1 MRKKDDP
8 GGSIQSAAE
17 RDDRDLSE
25 AERER
30 KQWTEMKR
38 WKEFRFEYLRTA
50 AVFLLLCAMACT
62 LIWALPA
69 QVHADYTEPYMK
81 RMEELGLLQGD
92 ADGDLRP
99 GDPITRAE
107 FVTIINRAFGY
118 RSAGGHPFRDVPG
131 TAWYAEDVDIGYTEG
146 YITGTSPTAFSP
158 NLSIT
163 REEAA
168 FILAKNLMMEPAVGE
183 NTSFADGRSIS
194 TWSRGMVSAAAE
206 NNLISGYPDGTFRP
220 QKSIT
225 RGEAAVILLNAV
237 GTPVSRPGTTTLGD
251 VWGNVTITSSGVTLK
266 DTVVAGNLY
275 VTAGVE
281 LGDVVLEN
289 VKVLG
294 EIVVSGGGVSE
305 AGEDSVILRNVDAP
319 KLVVDNIKNQQVSLR
334 VEGDGLIQQ
343 ASVRTD
349 AFLADNTPAGH
360 GIGEIELNG
369 ENGLELKLAGNIKNV
384 VNRTPESALS
394 ISSGRVDTI
403 TVDEKAVDSTL
414 EISSGAEA
422 DHVNL
427 DVGTTVTGDGDIGDL
442 VVNAPGSNVS
452 MLPDQIVIRPGD
464 TANID
469 GENMDS
475 EAAAESSADPR
486 LLSGY
491 PKITDLAPSSATAQF
506 SGNKR
511 GTVYWAVTS
520 VTDGS
525 VGTDELIDPPS
536 YTTKIVANGSAALS
550 GAGERSTAKI
560 SKLVSDGS
568 YYLSAV
574 LVDARGDQSP
584 LKVLSFT
591 TPDNTVPGFADGY
604 PYMSKVTNV
613 SAQVTVMA
621 TKSCRLYW
629 ALLPKGAQAPT
640 AQDFKANAVTGNL
653 GYGSR
658 DVTKNTAYS
667 FDVNN
672 VALEELESYDLY
684 LWLTDVE
691 GGQSSRVEKLSFTTV
706 DRTPPK
712 FNTNATVNKVER
724 TSVGLYANLNEAGTL
739 YWVVVEQGTEYPK
752 PLAGQSGPVD
762 LSSDT
767 AKMQVSAGMNAL
779 KSGKVNMSQ
788 DKDVSFNVSGLDPE
802 KAYDL
807 YYVAQDKAG
816 NYSARVQVITI
827 HTLDPSAPTVVQEFT
842 RYNGDES
849 GTPYPDT
856 DIRLVFSEE
865 VQDAAANV
873 TLKEYYDRVTAAKG
887 ETEKEQART
896 ALGNVLRNSIKLYV
910 DTGSGRPELVA
921 DGVDAADKTQ
931 GGWVIDYRY
940 AEITM
945 EEGKTVVIFRT
956 ADSEKESALNLQSG
970 AEYHFE
976 IEANTISD
984 TSDAKNIMGKTK
996 LDTFKTIFAVVN
1008 LSNPNESTLEGT
1020 ITDYHDPGQEIQLM
1034 GDDKLV
1040 DISWLLAPATT
1051 ESVPDNVDWDMIIW
1065 SDTSIAFDLY
1075 RRTNL
1080 AETPGKWERIGE
1092 EIELT
1097 VPDGD
1102 DRRGVSL
1109 TRILQK
1115 GNNPQFQQLNQ
1126 LLEENQ
1132 YEYAVH
1138 FTRVGTLGDRD
1149 TWSQRV
1155 TMGVTVVAGS
1165 TSDLGSL
1172 ANGRLDSSALEEA
1185 LAEGVTNIGQPDDFA
1200 LRKQFSDQ
1208 TPPIFV
1214 DNRPNFETGDSSVKM
1229 YLMLDRPGT
1238 IYYMVAPY
1246 GTVTTEGE
1254 ERDGSKKYHFSTDK
1268 TDYEALPKNGEN
1280 DPGSGGMEYPFNITA
1295 PTPLSIINAG
1305 NQANARIKHG
1315 SIQGGA
1321 TEVEKI
1327 VQDLEVKTDYIAYFV
1342 IQGSSSQV
1350 YSEVYAYRFSTDD
1363 VTPAY
1368 ITMRAVNPEVEFT
1381 TSQDATLYYS
1391 LFASNKLPPL
1401 FGQNLAENHLDPEY
1415 RDEVGTEITDLTL
1428 LEAIQKTIN
1437 GVTGESYFDRYAS
1450 EETKEQVRQAITSQT
1465 SSEALDKGSIP
1476 NMAQK
1481 EPQAHDFT
1489 NAMDPESATA
1499 YVCLATAQN
1508 ALGGKWTFKAVDG
1521 VRIPDEDAPVLLKVT
1536 TTVTKVNDAADPVR
1550 VSGTVTLQFSETIYH
1565 INDSGNPDT
1574 LRAIIQRD
1582 VDKQKEVGF
1591 LNLVNQSQS
1600 NLKYSKESGNTTN
1613 TITLD
1618 FWDAPVGATF
1628 SFCNTGHLA
1637 DASANSRQNDSYTLE
1652 LQPTEGI
1659 GLITGGTTYR
1669 FVVTQGNYP
1678 GN

>member
-1 MRKKDDP
+1 
-8 GGSIQSAAE
+8 
-17 RDDRDLSE
+17 
-25 AERER
+25 
-30 KQWTEMKR
+30 MKR

-92 ADGDLRP
+92 ADGNLRP

-940 AEITM
+940 AEVTM

-1185 LAEGVTNIGQPDDFA
+1185 LAEGVTNIGQPDDFT

-1401 FGQNLAENHLDPEY
+1401 FGQNLAGNHLDPEY
-1415 RDEVGTEITDLTL
+1415 RDKVEAEITDLTL

>member
-1 MRKKDDP
+1 
-8 GGSIQSAAE
+8 
-17 RDDRDLSE
+17 
-25 AERER
+25 
-30 KQWTEMKR
+30 MKR

-568 YYLSAV
+568 YYLSAM

-604 PYMSKVTNV
+604 PYMSKVTNM

-940 AEITM
+940 AEVTM

-1020 ITDYHDPGQEIQLM
+1020 ITDYHDPGQEIQLT

-1185 LAEGVTNIGQPDDFA
+1185 LAEGVTNIGQPDDFT

-1401 FGQNLAENHLDPEY
+1401 FGQNLAGNHLDPEY
-1415 RDEVGTEITDLTL
+1415 RDKVGTEITDLTL

-1591 LNLVNQSQS
+1591 LDLVNESQS
-1600 NLKYSKESGNTTN
+1600 NLQYSKESGNTTN

>member
-1 MRKKDDP
+1 
-8 GGSIQSAAE
+8 
-17 RDDRDLSE
+17 
-25 AERER
+25 
-30 KQWTEMKR
+30 MKR

-940 AEITM
+940 AEVTM

-1020 ITDYHDPGQEIQLM
+1020 ITDYHDPGQEIQLT

-1185 LAEGVTNIGQPDDFA
+1185 LAEGVTNIGQPDDFT

-1350 YSEVYAYRFSTDD
+1350 YSEVYAYQFSTDD

-1401 FGQNLAENHLDPEY
+1401 FGQNLAGNHLDPEY
-1415 RDEVGTEITDLTL
+1415 RDKVGTEITDLTL

>member
-1 MRKKDDP
+1 
-8 GGSIQSAAE
+8 
-17 RDDRDLSE
+17 
-25 AERER
+25 
-30 KQWTEMKR
+30 MKR

-940 AEITM
+940 AEVTM

-1020 ITDYHDPGQEIQLM
+1020 ITDYHDPGQEIQLT

-1185 LAEGVTNIGQPDDFA
+1185 LAEGVTNIGQPDDFT

-1254 ERDGSKKYHFSTDK
+1254 ERDGSEKYHFSTDK
-1268 TDYEALPKNGEN
+1268 TDYEALPKNGKN

-1327 VQDLEVKTDYIAYFV
+1327 VQNLEVKTDYIAYFV

-1401 FGQNLAENHLDPEY
+1401 FGQNLAGNHLDPEY
-1415 RDEVGTEITDLTL
+1415 RDKVGTEITDLTL

-1574 LRAIIQRD
+1574 LRPVTQRD
-1582 VDKQKEVGF
+1582 VDRPKEVGF

>member
-1 MRKKDDP
+1 
-8 GGSIQSAAE
+8 
-17 RDDRDLSE
+17 
-25 AERER
+25 
-30 KQWTEMKR
+30 MKR

-940 AEITM
+940 AEVTM

-1020 ITDYHDPGQEIQLM
+1020 ITDYHDPGQEIQLT

-1185 LAEGVTNIGQPDDFA
+1185 LAEGVTNIGQPDDFT

-1254 ERDGSKKYHFSTDK
+1254 KRDGSKKYHFSTDK

-1401 FGQNLAENHLDPEY
+1401 FGQKLAGNHLDPEY
-1415 RDEVGTEITDLTL
+1415 RDEVEAEITDLTL

-1437 GVTGESYFDRYAS
+1437 GVTGESCFDRYAS

-1565 INDSGNPDT
+1565 INDSGDPDT

-1582 VDKQKEVGF
+1582 VDEQKEVGF
-1591 LNLVNQSQS
+1591 LNLVNESQS
-1600 NLKYSKESGNTTN
+1600 NLQYSKESGNPTN

>member
-1 MRKKDDP
+1 
-8 GGSIQSAAE
+8 
-17 RDDRDLSE
+17 
-25 AERER
+25 
-30 KQWTEMKR
+30 MKR

-334 VEGDGLIQQ
+334 VEGGGLIQQ

-591 TPDNTVPGFADGY
+591 TPDNTMPGFADGY

-724 TSVGLYANLNEAGTL
+724 TTVGLYANLNEAGTL
-739 YWVVVEQGTEYPK
+739 YWVVVEQGPEYPK

-940 AEITM
+940 AEVTM

-1020 ITDYHDPGQEIQLM
+1020 ITDYHDPGQEIQLT

-1185 LAEGVTNIGQPDDFA
+1185 LAEGVTNIGQPDDFT

-1254 ERDGSKKYHFSTDK
+1254 ERDGSEKYHFSTDK

-1401 FGQNLAENHLDPEY
+1401 FGQNLAGNHLDPEY
-1415 RDEVGTEITDLTL
+1415 RDKVGTEITDLTL

>member
-1 MRKKDDP
+1 
-8 GGSIQSAAE
+8 
-17 RDDRDLSE
+17 
-25 AERER
+25 
-30 KQWTEMKR
+30 MKR

-940 AEITM
+940 AEVTM

-1020 ITDYHDPGQEIQLM
+1020 ITDYHDPGQEIQLT

-1185 LAEGVTNIGQPDDFA
+1185 LAEGVTNIGQPDDFT

-1254 ERDGSKKYHFSTDK
+1254 ERDGSEKYHFSTDK
-1268 TDYEALPKNGEN
+1268 TDYEALPKNGKN

-1350 YSEVYAYRFSTDD
+1350 YSEVYAYQFSTDD

-1401 FGQNLAENHLDPEY
+1401 FGQNLAGNHLDPEY
-1415 RDEVGTEITDLTL
+1415 RDKVGTEITDLTL

>member
-1 MRKKDDP
+1 
-8 GGSIQSAAE
+8 
-17 RDDRDLSE
+17 
-25 AERER
+25 
-30 KQWTEMKR
+30 MKR

-414 EISSGAEA
+414 EISSGAEV

-491 PKITDLAPSSATAQF
+491 PKITDLAPTSATAQF

-940 AEITM
+940 AEVTM

-1020 ITDYHDPGQEIQLM
+1020 ITDYHDPGQEIQLT

-1185 LAEGVTNIGQPDDFA
+1185 LAEGVTNIGQPDDFT

-1401 FGQNLAENHLDPEY
+1401 FGQNLAGNHLDPEY
-1415 RDEVGTEITDLTL
+1415 RDKVGTEITDLTL

>member
-1 MRKKDDP
+1 
-8 GGSIQSAAE
+8 
-17 RDDRDLSE
+17 
-25 AERER
+25 
-30 KQWTEMKR
+30 MKR

-491 PKITDLAPSSATAQF
+491 PKITDLAPTSATAQF

-940 AEITM
+940 AEVTM

-1020 ITDYHDPGQEIQLM
+1020 ITDYHDPGQEIQLT

-1185 LAEGVTNIGQPDDFA
+1185 LAEGVTNIGQPDDFT

-1254 ERDGSKKYHFSTDK
+1254 KRDGSKKYHFSTDK

-1401 FGQNLAENHLDPEY
+1401 FGQKLAGNHLDPEY
-1415 RDEVGTEITDLTL
+1415 RDEVEAEITDLTL

-1437 GVTGESYFDRYAS
+1437 GVTGESCFDRYAS

>member
-1 MRKKDDP
+1 
-8 GGSIQSAAE
+8 
-17 RDDRDLSE
+17 
-25 AERER
+25 
-30 KQWTEMKR
+30 MKR

-491 PKITDLAPSSATAQF
+491 PKITDLAPTSATAQF

-940 AEITM
+940 AEVTM

-1020 ITDYHDPGQEIQLM
+1020 ITDYHDPGQEIQLT

-1185 LAEGVTNIGQPDDFA
+1185 LAEGVTNIGQPDDFT

-1254 ERDGSKKYHFSTDK
+1254 ERDGSEKYHFSTDK

-1401 FGQNLAENHLDPEY
+1401 FGQNLAGNHLDPEY
-1415 RDEVGTEITDLTL
+1415 RDKGGTEITDLTL

-1659 GLITGGTTYR
+1659 GLITGGTTYH

>member
-1 MRKKDDP
+1 
-8 GGSIQSAAE
+8 
-17 RDDRDLSE
+17 
-25 AERER
+25 
-30 KQWTEMKR
+30 MKR

-940 AEITM
+940 AEVTM

-956 ADSEKESALNLQSG
+956 VDSEKESALNLQSG

-1020 ITDYHDPGQEIQLM
+1020 ITDYHDPGQEIQLT

-1185 LAEGVTNIGQPDDFA
+1185 LAEGVTNIGQPDDFT

-1254 ERDGSKKYHFSTDK
+1254 ERDGSEKYHFSTDK

-1401 FGQNLAENHLDPEY
+1401 FGQNLAGNHLDPEY
-1415 RDEVGTEITDLTL
+1415 RDKVGTEITDLTL

-1582 VDKQKEVGF
+1582 VDKQKKVGF

-1659 GLITGGTTYR
+1659 GLITGGTTYH

>member
-1 MRKKDDP
+1 
-8 GGSIQSAAE
+8 
-17 RDDRDLSE
+17 
-25 AERER
+25 
-30 KQWTEMKR
+30 MKR

-940 AEITM
+940 AEVTM

-1020 ITDYHDPGQEIQLM
+1020 ITDYHDPGQEIQLT

-1185 LAEGVTNIGQPDDFA
+1185 LAEGVTNIGQPDDFT

-1254 ERDGSKKYHFSTDK
+1254 ERDGSEKYHFSTDK

-1350 YSEVYAYRFSTDD
+1350 YSEVYAYQFSTDD

-1401 FGQNLAENHLDPEY
+1401 FGQKLAGNHLDPEY
-1415 RDEVGTEITDLTL
+1415 RDKVGTEITDLTL

-1565 INDSGNPDT
+1565 INDSGDPDT

-1582 VDKQKEVGF
+1582 VDEQKEVGF
-1591 LNLVNQSQS
+1591 LNLVNESQS
-1600 NLKYSKESGNTTN
+1600 NLQYSKESGNTTN

>member
-1 MRKKDDP
+1 
-8 GGSIQSAAE
+8 
-17 RDDRDLSE
+17 
-25 AERER
+25 
-30 KQWTEMKR
+30 MKR

-940 AEITM
+940 AEVTM

-1020 ITDYHDPGQEIQLM
+1020 ITDYHDQGQEIQLM

-1065 SDTSIAFDLY
+1065 SDTSIAFDQY

-1080 AETPGKWERIGE
+1080 AETPGEWERIGE

-1185 LAEGVTNIGQPDDFA
+1185 LAEGVTNIGQPDDFT

-1254 ERDGSKKYHFSTDK
+1254 ERDGSEKYHFSTDK

-1401 FGQNLAENHLDPEY
+1401 FGQNLAGNHLDPEY
-1415 RDEVGTEITDLTL
+1415 RDKVGTEITDLTL

>member
-1 MRKKDDP
+1 
-8 GGSIQSAAE
+8 
-17 RDDRDLSE
+17 
-25 AERER
+25 
-30 KQWTEMKR
+30 MKR

-168 FILAKNLMMEPAVGE
+168 FILAKKLMMEPAVGE

-940 AEITM
+940 AEVTM

-1020 ITDYHDPGQEIQLM
+1020 ITDYHDPGQEIQLT

-1185 LAEGVTNIGQPDDFA
+1185 LAEGVTNIGQPDDFT

-1254 ERDGSKKYHFSTDK
+1254 KRDGSKKYHFSTDK

-1401 FGQNLAENHLDPEY
+1401 FGQNLARNHLDPEY

-1659 GLITGGTTYR
+1659 GLITGGTTYH

>member
-1 MRKKDDP
+1 
-8 GGSIQSAAE
+8 
-17 RDDRDLSE
+17 
-25 AERER
+25 
-30 KQWTEMKR
+30 MKR

-475 EAAAESSADPR
+475 EAAGESSADPR

-1574 LRAIIQRD
+1574 LRAIIQHD

>member
-1 MRKKDDP
+1 
-8 GGSIQSAAE
+8 
-17 RDDRDLSE
+17 
-25 AERER
+25 
-30 KQWTEMKR
+30 MKR

-414 EISSGAEA
+414 EISSGAEV

-491 PKITDLAPSSATAQF
+491 PKITDLAPTSATAQF

-940 AEITM
+940 AEVTM

-1185 LAEGVTNIGQPDDFA
+1185 LAEGVTNIGQPDDFT

-1254 ERDGSKKYHFSTDK
+1254 KRDDSKKYHFSTDK

-1401 FGQNLAENHLDPEY
+1401 FGQNLAGNHLDPEY
-1415 RDEVGTEITDLTL
+1415 RDKVEAEITDLTL

-1582 VDKQKEVGF
+1582 VDKQKKVGF

>member
-1 MRKKDDP
+1 
-8 GGSIQSAAE
+8 
-17 RDDRDLSE
+17 
-25 AERER
+25 
-30 KQWTEMKR
+30 MKR

-536 YTTKIVANGSAALS
+536 YTTKIVAHGSAALS

-940 AEITM
+940 AEVTM

-1020 ITDYHDPGQEIQLM
+1020 ITDYHDPGQEIQLT

-1185 LAEGVTNIGQPDDFA
+1185 LAEGVTNIGQPDDFT

-1574 LRAIIQRD
+1574 LRAIIQHD

>member
-1 MRKKDDP
+1 
-8 GGSIQSAAE
+8 
-17 RDDRDLSE
+17 
-25 AERER
+25 
-30 KQWTEMKR
+30 MKR

-414 EISSGAEA
+414 EISSGAEV

-491 PKITDLAPSSATAQF
+491 PKITDLAPTSATAQF

-940 AEITM
+940 AEVTM

-1020 ITDYHDPGQEIQLM
+1020 ITDYHDPGQEIQLT

-1185 LAEGVTNIGQPDDFA
+1185 LAEGVTNIGQPDDFT

-1254 ERDGSKKYHFSTDK
+1254 KRDGSKKYHFSTDK

-1401 FGQNLAENHLDPEY
+1401 FGQNLARNHLDPEY

-1574 LRAIIQRD
+1574 LRAIIQCD

-1659 GLITGGTTYR
+1659 GLITGGTTYH

>member
-1 MRKKDDP
+1 
-8 GGSIQSAAE
+8 
-17 RDDRDLSE
+17 
-25 AERER
+25 
-30 KQWTEMKR
+30 MKR

-81 RMEELGLLQGD
+81 KMEELGLLQGD

-940 AEITM
+940 AEVTM

-956 ADSEKESALNLQSG
+956 VDSEKESALNLQSG

-1020 ITDYHDPGQEIQLM
+1020 ITDYHDPGQEIQLT

-1185 LAEGVTNIGQPDDFA
+1185 LAEGVTNIGQPDDFT

>member
-1 MRKKDDP
+1 
-8 GGSIQSAAE
+8 
-17 RDDRDLSE
+17 
-25 AERER
+25 
-30 KQWTEMKR
+30 MKR

-334 VEGDGLIQQ
+334 VEGGGLIQQ

-591 TPDNTVPGFADGY
+591 TPDNTMPGFADGY

-940 AEITM
+940 AEVTM

-1020 ITDYHDPGQEIQLM
+1020 ITDYHDPGQEIQLT

-1185 LAEGVTNIGQPDDFA
+1185 LAEGVTNIGQPDDFT

-1254 ERDGSKKYHFSTDK
+1254 KRDGSKKYHFSTDK

-1401 FGQNLAENHLDPEY
+1401 FGQNLAGNHLDPEY
-1415 RDEVGTEITDLTL
+1415 RDKVGTEITDLTL

-1659 GLITGGTTYR
+1659 GLITGGTTYH

>member
-1 MRKKDDP
+1 
-8 GGSIQSAAE
+8 
-17 RDDRDLSE
+17 
-25 AERER
+25 
-30 KQWTEMKR
+30 MKR

-591 TPDNTVPGFADGY
+591 TPDNTMPGFADGY

-724 TSVGLYANLNEAGTL
+724 TTVGLYANLNEAGTL

-940 AEITM
+940 AEVTM

-1020 ITDYHDPGQEIQLM
+1020 ITDYHDPGQEIQLT

>member
-1 MRKKDDP
+1 
-8 GGSIQSAAE
+8 
-17 RDDRDLSE
+17 
-25 AERER
+25 
-30 KQWTEMKR
+30 MKR

-237 GTPVSRPGTTTLGD
+237 GTPVSRLGTTTLGD

-1574 LRAIIQRD
+1574 LRAIIQCD

>member
-1 MRKKDDP
+1 
-8 GGSIQSAAE
+8 
-17 RDDRDLSE
+17 
-25 AERER
+25 
-30 KQWTEMKR
+30 MKR

-491 PKITDLAPSSATAQF
+491 PKITDLAPTSATAQF

-940 AEITM
+940 AEVTM

-1020 ITDYHDPGQEIQLM
+1020 ITDYHDPGQEIQLT

-1185 LAEGVTNIGQPDDFA
+1185 LAEGVTNIGQPDDFT

-1254 ERDGSKKYHFSTDK
+1254 ERDGSEKYHFSTDK

-1401 FGQNLAENHLDPEY
+1401 FGQNLAGNHLDPEY
-1415 RDEVGTEITDLTL
+1415 RDKVGTEITDLTL

-1582 VDKQKEVGF
+1582 VDKQQKEVGF

-1600 NLKYSKESGNTTN
+1600 NLQYSKESGNPTN

>member
-1 MRKKDDP
+1 
-8 GGSIQSAAE
+8 
-17 RDDRDLSE
+17 
-25 AERER
+25 
-30 KQWTEMKR
+30 MKR

-414 EISSGAEA
+414 EISSGAEV

-491 PKITDLAPSSATAQF
+491 PKITDLAPTSATAQF

-940 AEITM
+940 AEVTM

-1020 ITDYHDPGQEIQLM
+1020 ITDYHDPGQEIQLT

-1185 LAEGVTNIGQPDDFA
+1185 LAEGVTNIGQPDDFT

-1254 ERDGSKKYHFSTDK
+1254 KRDGSKKYHFSTDK

-1450 EETKEQVRQAITSQT
+1450 EETKEQVRQAITSQA

-1582 VDKQKEVGF
+1582 VDKQKKVGF

-1659 GLITGGTTYR
+1659 GLITGGTTYH

>member
-1 MRKKDDP
+1 
-8 GGSIQSAAE
+8 
-17 RDDRDLSE
+17 
-25 AERER
+25 
-30 KQWTEMKR
+30 MKR

-940 AEITM
+940 AEVTM

-1185 LAEGVTNIGQPDDFA
+1185 LAEGVTNIGQPDDFT

>member
-1 MRKKDDP
+1 
-8 GGSIQSAAE
+8 
-17 RDDRDLSE
+17 
-25 AERER
+25 
-30 KQWTEMKR
+30 MKR

-107 FVTIINRAFGY
+107 FITIINRAFGY

-940 AEITM
+940 AEVTM

-956 ADSEKESALNLQSG
+956 VDSEKESALNLQSG

-1020 ITDYHDPGQEIQLM
+1020 ITDYHDPGQEIQLT

-1185 LAEGVTNIGQPDDFA
+1185 LAEGVTNIGQPDDFT

>member
-1 MRKKDDP
+1 
-8 GGSIQSAAE
+8 
-17 RDDRDLSE
+17 
-25 AERER
+25 
-30 KQWTEMKR
+30 MKR

-996 LDTFKTIFAVVN
+996 LDTFNTIFAVVN

>member
-1 MRKKDDP
+1 
-8 GGSIQSAAE
+8 
-17 RDDRDLSE
+17 
-25 AERER
+25 
-30 KQWTEMKR
+30 MKR

-940 AEITM
+940 AEVTM

-1020 ITDYHDPGQEIQLM
+1020 ITDYHDPGQEIQLT

-1185 LAEGVTNIGQPDDFA
+1185 LAEGVTNIGQPDDFT

-1254 ERDGSKKYHFSTDK
+1254 ERDGSEKYHFSTDK

-1342 IQGSSSQV
+1342 IQGSPSQA
-1350 YSEVYAYRFSTDD
+1350 YSEVYAYQFSTDD

-1401 FGQNLAENHLDPEY
+1401 FGQNLAGNHLDPEY
-1415 RDEVGTEITDLTL
+1415 RDKVGTEITDLTL

-1565 INDSGNPDT
+1565 INDSGDPDT
-1574 LRAIIQRD
+1574 LRPVTQRD
-1582 VDKQKEVGF
+1582 VDRPKEVGF
-1591 LNLVNQSQS
+1591 LRLVNQSQS

>member
-1 MRKKDDP
+1 
-8 GGSIQSAAE
+8 
-17 RDDRDLSE
+17 
-25 AERER
+25 
-30 KQWTEMKR
+30 MKR

-334 VEGDGLIQQ
+334 VEGGGLIQQ

-491 PKITDLAPSSATAQF
+491 PKITDLAPTSATAQF

-940 AEITM
+940 AEVTM

-1020 ITDYHDPGQEIQLM
+1020 ITDYHDPGQEIQLT

-1185 LAEGVTNIGQPDDFA
+1185 LAEGVTNIGQPDDFT

-1254 ERDGSKKYHFSTDK
+1254 KRDGSKKYHFSTDK

-1401 FGQNLAENHLDPEY
+1401 FGQNLAGNHLDPEY
-1415 RDEVGTEITDLTL
+1415 RDKVEAEITDLTL

-1659 GLITGGTTYR
+1659 GLITGGTTYH

>member
-1 MRKKDDP
+1 
-8 GGSIQSAAE
+8 
-17 RDDRDLSE
+17 
-25 AERER
+25 
-30 KQWTEMKR
+30 MKR

-940 AEITM
+940 AEVTM

-1020 ITDYHDPGQEIQLM
+1020 ITDYHDPGQEIQLT

-1185 LAEGVTNIGQPDDFA
+1185 LAEGVTNIGQPDDFT

-1254 ERDGSKKYHFSTDK
+1254 ERDDSKKYHFSTDK

-1327 VQDLEVKTDYIAYFV
+1327 AQDLEVKTDYIAYFV

-1401 FGQNLAENHLDPEY
+1401 FGQNLAGNHLDPEY
-1415 RDEVGTEITDLTL
+1415 RDKVGTEITDLTL

>member
-1 MRKKDDP
+1 
-8 GGSIQSAAE
+8 
-17 RDDRDLSE
+17 
-25 AERER
+25 
-30 KQWTEMKR
+30 MKR

-414 EISSGAEA
+414 EISSGAEV

-491 PKITDLAPSSATAQF
+491 PKITDLAPTSATAQF

-940 AEITM
+940 AEVTM

-1020 ITDYHDPGQEIQLM
+1020 ITDYHDPGQEIQLT

-1185 LAEGVTNIGQPDDFA
+1185 LAEGVTNIGQPDDFT

-1254 ERDGSKKYHFSTDK
+1254 KRDGSKKYHFSTDK

-1401 FGQNLAENHLDPEY
+1401 FGQNLARNHLDPEY

-1600 NLKYSKESGNTTN
+1600 NLQYSKESGNPTN

>member
-1 MRKKDDP
+1 
-8 GGSIQSAAE
+8 
-17 RDDRDLSE
+17 
-25 AERER
+25 
-30 KQWTEMKR
+30 MKR

-414 EISSGAEA
+414 EISSGAEV

-491 PKITDLAPSSATAQF
+491 PKITDLAPTSATAQF

-940 AEITM
+940 AEVTM

-1020 ITDYHDPGQEIQLM
+1020 ITDYHDPGQEIQLT

-1185 LAEGVTNIGQPDDFA
+1185 LAEGVTNIGQPDDFT

-1401 FGQNLAENHLDPEY
+1401 FGQNLARNHLDPEY

-1659 GLITGGTTYR
+1659 GLITGGTTYH

>member
-1 MRKKDDP
+1 
-8 GGSIQSAAE
+8 
-17 RDDRDLSE
+17 
-25 AERER
+25 
-30 KQWTEMKR
+30 MKR

-896 ALGNVLRNSIKLYV
+896 ALGNVLRNSIKLDV

-940 AEITM
+940 AEVTM

-956 ADSEKESALNLQSG
+956 VDSEKESALNLQSG

-1020 ITDYHDPGQEIQLM
+1020 ITDYHDPGQEIQLT

-1185 LAEGVTNIGQPDDFA
+1185 LAEGVTNIGQPDDFT

>member
-1 MRKKDDP
+1 
-8 GGSIQSAAE
+8 
-17 RDDRDLSE
+17 
-25 AERER
+25 
-30 KQWTEMKR
+30 MKR

-940 AEITM
+940 AEVTM

-1020 ITDYHDPGQEIQLM
+1020 ITDYHDPGQEIQLT

-1185 LAEGVTNIGQPDDFA
+1185 LAEGVTNIGQPDDFT

-1254 ERDGSKKYHFSTDK
+1254 ARDGSKKYHFSTDK

-1401 FGQNLAENHLDPEY
+1401 FGQNLAGNHLDPEY
-1415 RDEVGTEITDLTL
+1415 RDKVGTEITDLTL

>member
-1 MRKKDDP
+1 
-8 GGSIQSAAE
+8 
-17 RDDRDLSE
+17 
-25 AERER
+25 
-30 KQWTEMKR
+30 MKR

-414 EISSGAEA
+414 EISSGAEV

-591 TPDNTVPGFADGY
+591 TPDNTMPGFADGY

-724 TSVGLYANLNEAGTL
+724 TTVGLYANLNEAGTL

-940 AEITM
+940 AEVTM

-1020 ITDYHDPGQEIQLM
+1020 ITDYHDPGQEIQLT

-1185 LAEGVTNIGQPDDFA
+1185 LAEGVTNIGQPDDFT

-1254 ERDGSKKYHFSTDK
+1254 KRDGSKKYHFSTDK

-1401 FGQNLAENHLDPEY
+1401 FGQNLARNHLDPEY

>member
-1 MRKKDDP
+1 
-8 GGSIQSAAE
+8 
-17 RDDRDLSE
+17 
-25 AERER
+25 
-30 KQWTEMKR
+30 MKR

-1582 VDKQKEVGF
+1582 VDNQKEVGF

>member
-1 MRKKDDP
+1 
-8 GGSIQSAAE
+8 
-17 RDDRDLSE
+17 
-25 AERER
+25 
-30 KQWTEMKR
+30 MKR

-334 VEGDGLIQQ
+334 VEGGGLIQQ

-724 TSVGLYANLNEAGTL
+724 TTVGLYANLNEAGTL

-940 AEITM
+940 AEVTM

-1020 ITDYHDPGQEIQLM
+1020 ITDYHDPGQEIQLT

-1185 LAEGVTNIGQPDDFA
+1185 LAEGVTNIGQPDDFT

-1254 ERDGSKKYHFSTDK
+1254 ERDGSEKYHFSTDK

-1401 FGQNLAENHLDPEY
+1401 FGQNLAGNHLDPEY
-1415 RDEVGTEITDLTL
+1415 RDKVGTEITDLTL

-1582 VDKQKEVGF
+1582 VDKQKKVGF

>member
-1 MRKKDDP
+1 
-8 GGSIQSAAE
+8 
-17 RDDRDLSE
+17 
-25 AERER
+25 
-30 KQWTEMKR
+30 MKR

-940 AEITM
+940 AEVTM

-1020 ITDYHDPGQEIQLM
+1020 ITDYHDPGQEIQLT

-1185 LAEGVTNIGQPDDFA
+1185 LAEGVTNIGQPDDFT

-1254 ERDGSKKYHFSTDK
+1254 ERDGSEKYHFSTDK

-1350 YSEVYAYRFSTDD
+1350 YSEVYAYQFSTDD

-1401 FGQNLAENHLDPEY
+1401 FGQNLAGNHLDPEY
-1415 RDEVGTEITDLTL
+1415 RDKVGTEITDLTL

>member
-1 MRKKDDP
+1 
-8 GGSIQSAAE
+8 
-17 RDDRDLSE
+17 
-25 AERER
+25 
-30 KQWTEMKR
+30 MKR

-384 VNRTPESALS
+384 VNRTPGSALS

-940 AEITM
+940 AEVTM

-956 ADSEKESALNLQSG
+956 ANSEKESALNLQSG

-1020 ITDYHDPGQEIQLM
+1020 ITDYHDPGQEIQLT

-1185 LAEGVTNIGQPDDFA
+1185 LAEGVTNIGQPDDFT

-1401 FGQNLAENHLDPEY
+1401 FGQNLAGNHLDPEY
-1415 RDEVGTEITDLTL
+1415 RDKVGTEITDLTL

-1574 LRAIIQRD
+1574 LRPVTQRD

>member
-1 MRKKDDP
+1 
-8 GGSIQSAAE
+8 
-17 RDDRDLSE
+17 
-25 AERER
+25 
-30 KQWTEMKR
+30 MKR

-334 VEGDGLIQQ
+334 VEGGGLIQQ

-591 TPDNTVPGFADGY
+591 TPDNTMPGFADGY

-724 TSVGLYANLNEAGTL
+724 TTVGLYANLNEAGTL

-940 AEITM
+940 AEVTM

-1020 ITDYHDPGQEIQLM
+1020 ITDYHDPGQEIQLT

-1185 LAEGVTNIGQPDDFA
+1185 LAEGVTNIGQPDDFT

-1401 FGQNLAENHLDPEY
+1401 FGQKLAGNHLDPEY
-1415 RDEVGTEITDLTL
+1415 RDEVEAEITDLTL

-1437 GVTGESYFDRYAS
+1437 GVTGESCFDRYAS

-1565 INDSGNPDT
+1565 INDSGDPDT

-1582 VDKQKEVGF
+1582 VDEQKEVGF
-1591 LNLVNQSQS
+1591 LNLVNESQS
-1600 NLKYSKESGNTTN
+1600 NLQYSKESGNPTN